1 MRRMA
6 GYEDDILDAM
16 FRISKPV
23 TGSYFWCPPVRDGK
37 LDLRQLGL

>member
-6 GYEDDILDAM
+6 GLDDGIVDAM

-23 TGSYFWCPPVRDGK
+23 TGAYFWCPPMKDGQ

>member
-1 MRRMA
+1 MGRMA
-6 GYEDDILDAM
+6 GREDGITDAI

-23 TGSYFWCPPVRDGK
+23 NGAYFWCPPMRGGK